1 MPINTPINTYHDGLS
16 ADQRMSTPISS
27 HCVFNSVLSQSSVNI
42 VLSILLYQLCA
53 VNSFE
58 RLLVVYKL
66 TVHGTRAHCPQT
78 QLCTIKRALSIQS
91 YQSLAVNSVL
101 STLGYQLDCRLV
113 AVIS

>member
-1 MPINTPINTYHDGLS
+1 MDCQPIN
-16 ADQRMSTPISS
+16 ADQLMSTPINS

-42 VLSILLYQLCA
+42 VLSTLCYQLCA

-113 AVIS
+113 AVIP